1 MNMKKILLLIS
12 LFISLHTYAE
22 TKTSQT
28 GAVNFNTASSW
39 SPSGVPQSGDDIVIP
54 NGSFLTIDATAT
66 VKSMNLQSG
75 GFVFVNNP
83 LTISGASSSN
93 SEIAGNLTVSAN
105 VTFSDSN
112 LTNSGSMSVDAGK
125 QVIFSS
131 NSSTISNT
139 GTITLNSD
147 SSNFSSL
154 LYQGSNYSG
163 SGTVQYSR
171 YISAEGTTWELIG
184 SPVSGETASDIIA
197 QTNLAN
203 QGSDFGIGTY
213 DNTTGTSGSW
223 STFSNVDAAV
233 EGTLESG
240 KGFQMATDNG
250 ATINF
255 IGNLVTGVT
264 DFAISEGDSD
274 GDAPSATGSR
284 FNLLSNPYTSY
295 MSVNSN
301 AATASSFG
309 SDYILKASN
318 LNILHTN
325 NQALYVYNGTDY
337 TVINSATSAANA
349 VIAPGQGFM
358 VGGKYDDGSNNLSMN
373 TAMKTED
380 GSDDGVS
387 GDIMDND
394 RGELFLSINQNEVSS
409 KTEIYF
415 LENTSDLFEPSY
427 DAGTLSIVFTGI
439 YSRIINGDEGVDLS
453 IQSLAYSEMWDKV
466 IPLGINA
473 LGGEEMTIGIS
484 HRTTPADLNIY
495 LEDTEEGTMTNL
507 LDGDFVYTPTSD
519 LEGVGRFFIHMSAD
533 TMSSGEVST
542 SMLNAYKEID
552 ASYITIEGL
561 ATQTN
566 ETNVSLYNILGRKV
580 LSTTL
585 NNNMGTQTISTV
597 GLSAGIYVIELESG
611 TDRLSKKLL
620 IQ

>member
-1 MNMKKILLLIS
+1 MKKILLLIS
-12 LFISLHTYAE
+12 LLISLYVYGE
-22 TKTSQT
+22 TKTSQA

-93 SEIAGNLTVSAN
+93 SEIAGNLSVSAN
-105 VTFSDSN
+105 LTFSDAN

-131 NSSTISNT
+131 NSSTILNT

-154 LYQGSNYSG
+154 LYQGTNYSG

-233 EGTLESG
+233 EGILESG

-264 DFAISEGDSD
+264 DFAISEGDND
-274 GDAPSATGSR
+274 GDTPSATGSR

-373 TAMKTED
+373 TVMKTED

-387 GDIMDND
+387 GDIMDDD

-439 YSRIINGDEGVDLS
+439 YSRIINGDEGVDLA

-484 HRTTPADLNIY
+484 HRTTPA
-495 LEDTEEGTMTNL
+495 
-507 LDGDFVYTPTSD
+507 
-519 LEGVGRFFIHMSAD
+519 
-533 TMSSGEVST
+533 
-542 SMLNAYKEID
+542 
-552 ASYITIEGL
+552 
-561 ATQTN
+561 
-566 ETNVSLYNILGRKV
+566 
-580 LSTTL
+580 
-585 NNNMGTQTISTV
+585 
-597 GLSAGIYVIELESG
+597 
-611 TDRLSKKLL
+611 
-620 IQ
+620 

>member
-1 MNMKKILLLIS
+1 MKKILILIS
-12 LFISLHTYAE
+12 LFISLHIYGE
-22 TKTSQT
+22 TKTSQP

-93 SEIAGNLTVSAN
+93 SEIAGNLSVSAN
-105 VTFSDSN
+105 ITFSDAN

-125 QVIFSS
+125 QVVFSS
-131 NSSTISNT
+131 NSSTILNT

-154 LYQGSNYSG
+154 LYQGTNYSG

-233 EGTLESG
+233 EGILESG

-255 IGNLVTGVT
+255 IGDLVTGVT
-264 DFAISEGDSD
+264 DFAISEGDND
-274 GDAPSATGSR
+274 GDAASATGSR

-295 MSVNSN
+295 MAVNSN

-337 TVINSATSAANA
+337 TVINSATSAASA

-387 GDIMDND
+387 GDIMDDD

-439 YSRIINGDEGVDLS
+439 YSRLVEGDDGVDLA

-507 LDGDFVYTPTSD
+507 LDADFVYTPTSD

-566 ETNVSLYNILGRKV
+566 ETIVSLYNILGREV

-611 TDRLSKKLL
+611 TDRLTKKLL